1 MDSQFAED
9 VIDFFISNEGIA
21 HMGDGKGGFG
31 RLTGPD
37 KVSRK
42 ALAEFYGR
50 LSKEFQFTP
59 AQKNHWWLA
68 FEALQDEK
76 TRKEC
81 LASLKEDKAQACGEL
96 STGEYHAQYERSSGW
111 VWRTG
116 SPAGRGYPGL
126 GLPPIPP

>member
-1 MDSQFAED
+1 MDIQFAED
-9 VIDFFISNEGIA
+9 VIDFFITNERIA

-37 KVSRK
+37 KVSKR
-42 ALAEFYGR
+42 ALSEFYGR

-59 AQKNHWWLA
+59 AQENHWWLA

-81 LASLKEDKAQACGEL
+81 LASLKKDKAQAQ
-96 STGEYHAQYERSSGW
+96 AQAQARK
-111 VWRTG
+111 
-116 SPAGRGYPGL
+116 
-126 GLPPIPP
+126 